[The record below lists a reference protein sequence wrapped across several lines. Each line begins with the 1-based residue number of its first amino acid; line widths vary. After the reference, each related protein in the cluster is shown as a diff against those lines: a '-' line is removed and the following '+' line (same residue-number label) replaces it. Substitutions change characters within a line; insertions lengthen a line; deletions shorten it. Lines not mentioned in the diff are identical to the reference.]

1 MLLVMLWKI
10 LDSGLMT
17 NDARLIEPKNSL
29 IYSLFL
35 NVKGRVIGDT
45 LIYHVNHQDQ
55 EEPHFVIECD
65 SKCKPSVLKL
75 LRYYDIR
82 KKASLLRRV
91 HISEEPSLRVLVSL
105 KVNGV
110 APSVGDALFVGKDPR
125 AVPGWCLRML
135 RHTAATSETACAPS
149 EAVYRRTRYCL
160 GLPEGADE
168 FKSGEGLPLEANA
181 DLCHGVSF
189 SKGCYLGQELTARS
203 RFVGVIRRRVAPI
216 LFESPVNPN
225 TIPLDAPIFR
235 ISKEDNKVV
244 GNRPVGWIRGQEDP
258 SSISDFPIRQYGL
271 ALLRLAECAAAVAS
285 DDKLIVDVSGAAQVL
300 GAAPAG
306 VAMVCVVQPFAPSWW
321 PEDIAVGLPRIQQP
335 PAPLSQLY
343 RQLFRQVVCIHL
355 FNGPIHATLNHVVH
369 IQKLMAH
376 TPELPEP
383 VSSSEK
389 KSEAESEKSI
399 SLVQRFKNAYKIY
412 GKVLIVVH
420 GVTSAAWLGLF
431 YLIAYSGLDVVSALR
446 GVRPLEWLVEP
457 MVTRGLGFWATALLL
472 YKLATPFRYFVT
484 LAASRYVVHGLRT
497 RGLAPPLAEE
507 DRLRNLARQG
517 VRLSRSRLRQ
527 SSDRA
532 SPDLVGMN
540 VQELLESLHAPELM
554 LKPFHVAGGSVGVF
568 ASAYVLYKVL
578 GPLRYGLTLWLTPV
592 IVHRLRSGGRLPPLA
607 EQDRLRNLALEG
619 AKRTRERLS
628 QRRKKRPQM
637 VPTCDASTRPPK
649 PRRRAFVE

>member
-1 MLLVMLWKI
+1 MLLRHLSLSRSRVLPKMGLLRFLRKASFFPLPNRELI
-10 LDSGLMT
+10 SLRGCATIDFLQGLMT

-65 SKCKPSVLKL
+65 SKCKPS
-75 LRYYDIR
+75 
-82 KKASLLRRV
+82 V

-335 PAPLSQLY
+335 PAPLSQLSVLMLALFSY
-343 RQLFRQVVCIHL
+343 RSIALVECKAVRFSFSSFFFTRSSAFPTSRLHPSLQWSYSRHPEPRC
-355 FNGPIHATLNHVVH
+355 
-369 IQKLMAH
+369 AH
-376 TPELPEP
+376 PKTHGAHCMLPRHPCFLSTQPELPEP

-431 YLIAYSGLDVVSALR
+431 YLIAYS
-446 GVRPLEWLVEP
+446 
-457 MVTRGLGFWATALLL
+457 
-472 YKLATPFRYFVT
+472 
-484 LAASRYVVHGLRT
+484 
-497 RGLAPPLAEE
+497 
-507 DRLRNLARQG
+507 
-517 VRLSRSRLRQ
+517 
-527 SSDRA
+527 
-532 SPDLVGMN
+532 GMN

>member
-1 MLLVMLWKI
+1 MLLRHLSLSRSRVLSKI
-10 LDSGLMT
+10 GLLRFLRKASFFPLPNRELISLRGYATIDFLQGLMT

-35 NVKGRVIGDT
+35 NVKGRVIGDA

-65 SKCKPSVLKL
+65 SKCKPSV
-75 LRYYDIR
+75 
-82 KKASLLRRV
+82 

-110 APSVGDALFVGKDPR
+110 ASSVGDALFVGKDPR

-135 RHTAATSETACAPS
+135 RHTAATPETACAPS
-149 EAVYRRTRYCL
+149 EAIYRRTRYCL

-203 RFVGVIRRRVAPI
+203 RFVGVVRRRVAPI
-216 LFESPVNPN
+216 LFKSPVNPN

-258 SSISDFPIRQYGL
+258 SSISDPPIWQYGL

-285 DDKLIVDVSGAAQVL
+285 GDKLIVDVSEAAQVS

-335 PAPLSQLY
+335 PAPLSQLSVSMLAFFSRRSIALVECKAVRFSFSGFFFTRSSAFPTSRLHPSLQWSY
-343 RQLFRQVVCIHL
+343 SRHPEPRC
-355 FNGPIHATLNHVVH
+355 
-369 IQKLMAH
+369 AH
-376 TPELPEP
+376 PKTHGAHCMLSRHPCFLSTQPELPEP
-383 VSSSEK
+383 VSPSKK

-399 SLVQRFKNAYKIY
+399 PLVQRFKNAYKIY

-431 YLIAYSGLDVVSALR
+431 YLIAYSGL
-446 GVRPLEWLVEP
+446 
-457 MVTRGLGFWATALLL
+457 
-472 YKLATPFRYFVT
+472 
-484 LAASRYVVHGLRT
+484 
-497 RGLAPPLAEE
+497 
-507 DRLRNLARQG
+507 
-517 VRLSRSRLRQ
+517 
-527 SSDRA
+527 
-532 SPDLVGMN
+532 N

-628 QRRKKRPQM
+628 RRRKKRPQM

>member
-1 MLLVMLWKI
+1 M
-10 LDSGLMT
+10 
-17 NDARLIEPKNSL
+17 
-29 IYSLFL
+29 
-35 NVKGRVIGDT
+35 
-45 LIYHVNHQDQ
+45 
-55 EEPHFVIECD
+55 
-65 SKCKPSVLKL
+65 
-75 LRYYDIR
+75 
-82 KKASLLRRV
+82 
-91 HISEEPSLRVLVSL
+91 RVLVSL

-335 PAPLSQLY
+335 PAPLSQLC
-343 RQLFRQVVCIHL
+343 Q
-355 FNGPIHATLNHVVH
+355 
-369 IQKLMAH
+369 
-376 TPELPEP
+376 
-383 VSSSEK
+383 
-389 KSEAESEKSI
+389 
-399 SLVQRFKNAYKIY
+399 
-412 GKVLIVVH
+412 
-420 GVTSAAWLGLF
+420 
-431 YLIAYSGLDVVSALR
+431 
-446 GVRPLEWLVEP
+446 
-457 MVTRGLGFWATALLL
+457 
-472 YKLATPFRYFVT
+472 
-484 LAASRYVVHGLRT
+484 
-497 RGLAPPLAEE
+497 
-507 DRLRNLARQG
+507 
-517 VRLSRSRLRQ
+517 
-527 SSDRA
+527 
-532 SPDLVGMN
+532 
-540 VQELLESLHAPELM
+540 
-554 LKPFHVAGGSVGVF
+554 
-568 ASAYVLYKVL
+568 
-578 GPLRYGLTLWLTPV
+578 
-592 IVHRLRSGGRLPPLA
+592 
-607 EQDRLRNLALEG
+607 
-619 AKRTRERLS
+619 
-628 QRRKKRPQM
+628 
-637 VPTCDASTRPPK
+637 
-649 PRRRAFVE
+649 